1 MGKSRGREP
10 EWQWYPRPLSTLKF
24 ELILPGAKGK
34 TNCIDRIEDA
44 AQTVVGGWKMGLA
57 NCVLESEERR

>member
-1 MGKSRGREP
+1 MAMVPKA
-10 EWQWYPRPLSTLKF
+10 TVDLKF

-34 TNCIDRIEDA
+34 TNCINRIEDA

-57 NCVLESEERR
+57 NRVVESEERG